1 MRVCGGG
8 GYVELST
15 DNFVFGWLKM
25 GRLVTQWVY
34 RKIYSAHSQEKQIL
48 QLKKKTIQYVQCI
61 QLGKFQVHTV
71 QSGKT
76 KCKVYTFDKKQDLLT
91 VHNVIWLN

>member
-1 MRVCGGG
+1 MWTFIKIKQTDKSPTILTVVTPGTAGGG

-48 QLKKKTIQYVQCI
+48 QLKKKQYS
-61 QLGKFQVHTV
+61 TY
-71 QSGKT
+71 SA
-76 KCKVYTFDKKQDLLT
+76 YS
-91 VHNVIWLN
+91 